1 MIKEK
6 NKLISAIESLDERN
20 FDVLCNTEE
29 YHNLEKYY
37 ENNGLD
43 TNMAIYDLFNI
54 KGLYVKGNMVSYTK
68 SIRGVYMILHY
79 GYDNAYNDMGE
90 IVVSAP
96 LLRTINIPDLHML
109 DDICPEDGVEIEI
122 DLQELN
128 YETPYIAKSV
138 KCLNKMVYPLKVC
151 PICKTI
157 YRDNNDDKTTKY
169 YCGCSDSQT
178 STNYASLKEF
188 DSSYELFK
196 FINNIHEY
204 IVTAKLGVV

>member
-1 MIKEK
+1 MIEEK
-6 NKLISAIESLDERN
+6 NKLINAIESLDERN
-20 FDVLCNTEE
+20 FDVLCDTEE

-37 ENNGLD
+37 KNNGLD
-43 TNMAIYDLFNI
+43 SNMAIYDLFNI
-54 KGLYVKGNMVSYTK
+54 KGLYVKGNMVSYTE
-68 SIRGVYMILHY
+68 SIRGVYIVLHY
-79 GYDNAYNDMGE
+79 GYNSSSLYIDNDNEMTR
-90 IVVSAP
+90 STP

-157 YRDNNDDKTTKY
+157 YRDNNEDKTTKY

-188 DSSYELFK
+188 DNSYELFK
-196 FINNIHEY
+196 FINNIHE
-204 IVTAKLGVV
+204 